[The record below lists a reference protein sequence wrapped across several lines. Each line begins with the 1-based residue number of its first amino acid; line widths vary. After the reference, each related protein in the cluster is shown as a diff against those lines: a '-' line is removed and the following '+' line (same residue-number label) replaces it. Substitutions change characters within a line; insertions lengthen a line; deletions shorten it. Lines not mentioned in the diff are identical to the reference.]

1 MREKRQVT
9 LVLLQVWLDVVNFG
23 FSSLSAA
30 VSADGMLLGF

>member
-9 LVLLQVWLDVVNFG
+9 LVLLQVWLDVVIFG